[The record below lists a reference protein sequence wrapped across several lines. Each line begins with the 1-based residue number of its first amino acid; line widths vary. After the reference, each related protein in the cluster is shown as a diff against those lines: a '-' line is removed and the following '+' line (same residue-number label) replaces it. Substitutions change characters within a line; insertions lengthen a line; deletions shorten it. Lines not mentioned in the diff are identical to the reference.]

1 MKKMIVLLAWML
13 GTSAALFAN
22 GDSSDNVVLNP
33 SFEDGRKNWGHIIS
47 AGKFNFSIDSTVAR
61 SGKSAAKMECTA
73 IDPKADGTWKH
84 PKGWARWVQKVTVK
98 PNTKYRFRC
107 FARSL
112 KDGKGKVTIFLIG
125 NVKPGTIGFTEE
137 LDGERWIEV
146 RNDTFV
152 AKGDTAIIY
161 LNYYGEGTVW
171 IDDVEMTEIK

>member
-1 MKKMIVLLAWML
+1 MKKVIVLLAWML

-22 GDSSDNVVLNP
+22 GDSTGNVVLNP
-33 SFEDGRKNWGHIIS
+33 SFEDGQKNWGKLVN

-73 IDPKADGTWKH
+73 TNPKADGTWKQ
-84 PKGWARWVQKVTVK
+84 PKAWARWTQKVTVK